1 MDKIKNNKSE
11 KLLEEIYKAF
21 DLLRGPLQISEAFK
35 VIFVLLHYKRFSDI
49 VEKCS
54 GFDHFIDFVSP
65 ETLLPEEYR
74 WQNLQM
80 SSDDP
85 LFFQIDS
92 GISNIYKINNMPI
105 EGIDSAQGIDNAL
118 NILRYQSRIPLSN
131 IENLFNIFSSLDL
144 SLQEISY
151 KEFEEVVWSFEGK
164 SEGDSCTP
172 PSIAKLMVE
181 LLNPQGS
188 ERIDIPFCGLGKIL
202 IATIDHAYRNK
213 HGEYDNLYPSE
224 IRLYE
229 KNMER
234 LALQELRF
242 SVAVI
247 SNASEIQQHNSSE
260 SAEIFLFNV
269 HNVGRSFSSNV
280 VFLIPPFGLRQPS
293 HMPSTFNIDGR
304 LLDIS
309 KTDSEIFELLNH
321 LQNLSDHGRMSVV
334 MRFSILSSRGKVK
347 NAMKFLV
354 DNDYIEA
361 VFQLPEK
368 LFPHTQISTA
378 ILVINKNKPKSR
390 KHRILFVKIE
400 SELVGNKVVVSGEEI
415 DRVVNTYHKAQSNN
429 DAIVTLEEIQQYDYD
444 LSPGR
449 YIGVL
454 SSEIKE
460 LIETKAGIALGELC
474 TITKGHSNRPV
485 AGIKNGVPF
494 ITTKNLSK
502 DVTQPFLNLEE
513 VEKFVQPITIIYS
526 EDDVIDFSKK
536 CVLIS
541 LVGKDLKPTIFDP
554 DYDSKLDPEEG
565 DVHIKHTIIL
575 PGNKIAAIF
584 PNESIVDFEYFYY
597 QLYSSI
603 VKKQFNSLLVGTG
616 IPHINISSLNK
627 VVIAVPKTQEEQ
639 RAFVKEQKLLLLEVE
654 NAKFEAFKE
663 RLKVGDRKRE
673 AEFEMVGRIEHNIS
687 PRLSGAK
694 TCIELSIELLKQK
707 SLSEEAV
714 NIDETE
720 KKIAINKLG
729 IAFKELNLI
738 TDILDRARNNVSD
751 NVEEKRLN
759 FQEVDIHK
767 IFEEDI
773 IPLYRNIVGFE
784 EIGIVVN
791 SSEVE
796 NIKLDKTGFMEAI
809 NNIIKNAYDWGFKGN
824 KNKKAE
830 LTFDISEDDDFL
842 IIDYKNNGK
851 MFPKEIN
858 EEHFLKRRGHGG
870 KTVNDFLQV
879 HNAELDI
886 VRCSNCNFIIKIP
899 RRAYK

>member
-1 MDKIKNNKSE
+1 M
-11 KLLEEIYKAF
+11 
-21 DLLRGPLQISEAFK
+21 
-35 VIFVLLHYKRFSDI
+35 
-49 VEKCS
+49 
-54 GFDHFIDFVSP
+54 
-65 ETLLPEEYR
+65 
-74 WQNLQM
+74 
-80 SSDDP
+80 
-85 LFFQIDS
+85 
-92 GISNIYKINNMPI
+92 
-105 EGIDSAQGIDNAL
+105 
-118 NILRYQSRIPLSN
+118 
-131 IENLFNIFSSLDL
+131 
-144 SLQEISY
+144 
-151 KEFEEVVWSFEGK
+151 
-164 SEGDSCTP
+164 
-172 PSIAKLMVE
+172 
-181 LLNPQGS
+181 
-188 ERIDIPFCGLGKIL
+188 
-202 IATIDHAYRNK
+202 
-213 HGEYDNLYPSE
+213 
-224 IRLYE
+224 
-229 KNMER
+229 
-234 LALQELRF
+234 
-242 SVAVI
+242 
-247 SNASEIQQHNSSE
+247 
-260 SAEIFLFNV
+260 
-269 HNVGRSFSSNV
+269 
-280 VFLIPPFGLRQPS
+280 
-293 HMPSTFNIDGR
+293 
-304 LLDIS
+304 
-309 KTDSEIFELLNH
+309 
-321 LQNLSDHGRMSVV
+321 
-334 MRFSILSSRGKVK
+334 
-347 NAMKFLV
+347 
-354 DNDYIEA
+354 
-361 VFQLPEK
+361 
-368 LFPHTQISTA
+368 
-378 ILVINKNKPKSR
+378 
-390 KHRILFVKIE
+390 
-400 SELVGNKVVVSGEEI
+400 
-415 DRVVNTYHKAQSNN
+415 
-429 DAIVTLEEIQQYDYD
+429 
-444 LSPGR
+444 
-449 YIGVL
+449 
-454 SSEIKE
+454 
-460 LIETKAGIALGELC
+460 
-474 TITKGHSNRPV
+474 
-485 AGIKNGVPF
+485 PF